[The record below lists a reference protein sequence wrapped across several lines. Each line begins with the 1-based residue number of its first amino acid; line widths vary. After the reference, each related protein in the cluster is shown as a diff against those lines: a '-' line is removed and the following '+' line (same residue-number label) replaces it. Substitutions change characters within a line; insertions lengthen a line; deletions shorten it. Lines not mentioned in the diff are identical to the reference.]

1 MNILVVDDERLIV
14 KGLKHSL
21 EQNGFKVFAAYDGKE
36 ALEVINREAVELILL
51 DIMLPEI
58 DGMTLCKM
66 IRQHSDVPIIM
77 LTAKDDYI
85 DKILGLE
92 LGADDYVTKPFHKR
106 ELIARI
112 NAVYRRYRS
121 NKGNDETIE
130 TSGLRLNVSNRTV
143 YKGDEEIS
151 LTAKEFDLLSILVR
165 KPGRVFTREML
176 FETIWNEYA
185 CDTRTVDVHISNL
198 REKIEHDPSKP
209 ELIKTKWGVGYFF
222 RKDIQ

>member
-36 ALEVINREAVELILL
+36 ALEVIKREAVELILL

-58 DGMTLCKM
+58 DGMILCKM

-176 FETIWNEYA
+176 FATYKQPTGE
-185 CDTRTVDVHISNL
+185 D
-198 REKIEHDPSKP
+198 
-209 ELIKTKWGVGYFF
+209 
-222 RKDIQ
+222 

>member
-14 KGLKHSL
+14 KGLRHSL

-36 ALEVINREAVELILL
+36 ALEVISREAVELILL

-58 DGMTLCKM
+58 DGITLCKM
-66 IRQHSDVPIIM
+66 IRQHRDIPIIM
-77 LTAKDDYI
+77 LTAKDDYV

-112 NAVYRRYRS
+112 NAVYRRYK
-121 NKGNDETIE
+121 NMKNEDETIE
-130 TSGLRLNVSNRTV
+130 TSGLRLNISNRTLS
-143 YKGDEEIS
+143 KGDEEIS
-151 LTAKEFDLLSILVR
+151 LTAKEFDLLHMFLR
-165 KPGRVFTREML
+165 NPGRVFTREIL

-198 REKIEHDPSKP
+198 REKIEDDPSKP
-209 ELIKTKWGVGYFF
+209 ELIRTKWGVGYFF
-222 RKDIQ
+222 RKDIL